1 MSAIALTQASD
12 ADLELLLRRVHR
24 GELSCPFKRS
34 DLLLLGMNAL
44 AERADLLFG
53 LERDGVRAVLTAVLA
68 ERRRPSSQR

>member
-1 MSAIALTQASD
+1 VNALSLTQATT
-12 ADLELLLRRVHR
+12 ADLELLMRRVHR
-24 GELSCPFKRS
+24 GELACPFGRS

-68 ERRRPSSQR
+68 ERRRPARGA